1 MWYNALYFTFFIEML
16 TIVKSSEKKLLKYVQ
31 RPYLLEFLQKS
42 DVSDVVTLFEL
53 KFYLKFPS
61 SPLKASCNN
70 SVVQLDIEPLKTAKQ
85 GLLHIS
91 VLMKNMSLSKGYRT
105 RTEMFVKTE
114 SASMIISSLL
124 SIIYDLK

>member
-1 MWYNALYFTFFIEML
+1 ML
-16 TIVKSSEKKLLKYVQ
+16 TIVKSSEKKLLKYLQ
-31 RPYLLEFLQKS
+31 RPYFFLNIFEFLQKS

-61 SPLKASCNN
+61 LPLKASCNN